1 MLMPE
6 TEPHESCLL
15 GQLNISLEICNYYQL
30 STGKLSTVTV
40 LYHIISDIRRGKYCP
55 APLLFRRQAVLFH
68 KITAVG
74 ATAVGVTAVRNN
86 LNF

>member
-55 APLLFRRQAVLFH
+55 APLLFRRQAQGTPLVWTGDFWLKTNH
-68 KITAVG
+68 NA
-74 ATAVGVTAVRNN
+74 N
-86 LNF
+86 